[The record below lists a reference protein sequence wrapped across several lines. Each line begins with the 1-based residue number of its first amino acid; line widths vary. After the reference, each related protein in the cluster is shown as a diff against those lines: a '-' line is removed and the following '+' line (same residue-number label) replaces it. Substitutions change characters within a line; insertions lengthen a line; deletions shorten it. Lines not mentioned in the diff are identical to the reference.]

1 MIAVVRAF
9 AVIGIAVASF
19 FTSKEFK
26 KMSAAEQ
33 SKKQLTS

>member
-1 MIAVVRAF
+1 MIALVRTF

-19 FTSKEFK
+19 LTSKQFK

-33 SKKQLTS
+33 KNK